1 MNFCNSYHF
10 LEDQS
15 DVTMVIV
22 PPSVV
27 ERIELHVIQLIFRYD
42 GKPMRVGVGYD
53 NSRLYEVIFRDNT
66 KKEMFCKE
74 VNKKIEESLPFK
86 MSSTMEKGGKEV
98 LDVKISLNQA
108 FERYQELM
116 EEIQPAIQFIEE
128 NGGWMDKK
136 TGKFP
141 GMEALKKALQEGN
154 LPNKKKEAIIALANF
169 MAINIIGKQLLNTE
183 DAEMHCGDTTIAKK

>member
-27 ERIELHVIQLIFRYD
+27 ERIELQVIQLIFRYD
-42 GKPMRVGVGYD
+42 GKPMRVGVGDD
-53 NSRLYEVIFRDNT
+53 NSRLYEVIFRDNA

-86 MSSTMEKGGKEV
+86 MSSTREKGGKEF

-108 FERYQELM
+108 FESYQELM